1 MLYSN
6 QFAVGN
12 KPIGVASLSAVIKR
26 AGHEFQ
32 LFDCTKYNVVAANKA
47 DSNMAGAQ
55 TLAFELPVNP
65 ERMPRRIDIT
75 YRALIDEVIREAD
88 AFKPDLI
95 GLTALTDDYPLGLG
109 LMREVKRAF
118 PRVPTIA
125 GGVHAT
131 VDPQGVISE
140 DCFDMVCVG
149 EGEYVVLDIAARINQ
164 RKGFEGISNLWI
176 KHSDGRVETNAV
188 RPYEVN
194 LDLFPFPDWTIYP
207 EVAFYKP
214 FRGFV
219 YKYGDFEMSRGC
231 PYKCSYCI
239 NVQLQ
244 QIYEGHQ
251 YHRTKSLPRVIAEIK
266 HAIEHYDIQFLKFWD
281 ETFLLMDKSRME
293 EFGDLYA
300 SEIGLPYVIETTAQS
315 IDEHSARILH
325 KTNCRSASL
334 GMETGSPDMR
344 KGLLFKPT
352 GNHVYVNAFGLLEN
366 HGIQK
371 VSFNMIG
378 LPTESQEDI
387 FRTIGLNRLCGT
399 DAQSVG
405 VFYPYKGTPI
415 RQMMINEGW
424 MDEDFDLR
432 DLKDYDYNTFTS
444 GSRSV
449 VRFKD
454 MDSRLLSRLRMLLGT
469 YVLWPPRLHALIDY
483 VKNNDGEFVQELLQN
498 IQRVSYFKRFGKWP
512 PSSEVDGARNTV
524 RNNVPH
530 FDDHQSAEFVALLVG
545 NWEGPGLDEMLLL
558 LETVATGEREA
569 DFKIPVAV
577 PELVEWLEMSRSD
590 ATAARAT
597 HVKLIEIAK
606 ADSVKYSSH
615 APV

>member
-12 KPIGVASLSAVIKR
+12 KPIGIASLSAVLKR
-26 AGHEFQ
+26 AGHEFR
-32 LFDCTKYNVVAANKA
+32 LFDCTKYNVVAANKG
-47 DSNMAGAQ
+47 DSNVAGAQ
-55 TLAFELPVNP
+55 TLAFELPINP
-65 ERMPRRIDIT
+65 ERMPRRVDIS
-75 YRALIDEVIREAD
+75 YRGLIEEVIRD
-88 AFKPDLI
+88 IDGFKPDLI

-118 PRVPTIA
+118 PEVRTIA

-131 VDPQGVISE
+131 VDPEGVISE
-140 DCFDMVCVG
+140 TCFDMVCVG
-149 EGEYVVLDIAARINQ
+149 EGEYVVLDLAARIDTHQ
-164 RKGFEGISNLWI
+164 HLTGIPNLWL
-176 KHSDGRVETNAV
+176 KHDDGRVERNAV

-194 LDLFPFPDWTIYP
+194 LDAFPFPDWTVYP
-207 EVAFYKP
+207 EVGFYKP
-214 FRGFV
+214 FHGYV

-251 YHRTKSLPRVIAEIK
+251 YHRTKSIPRVVAEIK
-266 HAIEHYDIQFLKFWD
+266 HAIDHYGIEFLKFWD
-281 ETFLLMDKSRME
+281 ETFLLMDKPRME

-300 SEIGLPYVIETTAQS
+300 THIGLPYVIETTAQS
-315 IDEHSARILH
+315 IDEHSVKILQ

-352 GNHVYVNAFGLLEN
+352 GNRVYVNAFGLLES

-378 LPTESQEDI
+378 LPTESQEDV
-387 FRTIGLNRLCGT
+387 FRTIGLNRLCRT

-405 VFYPYKGTPI
+405 IFYPYKGTPI

-432 DLKDYDYNTFTS
+432 DLRDYDYNTFTS

-454 MDSRLLSRLRMLLGT
+454 MDSRLLNRLRSLISA
-469 YVLWPPRLHALIDY
+469 YVVWPPSLHALIDS
-483 VKNNDGEFVQELLQN
+483 VKNRDTEFAVSLLAN

-512 PSSEVDGARNTV
+512 PRAAAVSS
-524 RNNVPH
+524 VPLPNPPQ
-530 FDDHQSAEFVALLVG
+530 FDDALATEFAGLLVA
-545 NWEGPGLDEMLLL
+545 NWEGVGFDEMLVLL
-558 LETVATGEREA
+558 HAIANHELEAE
-569 DFKIPVAV
+569 FKIPTA
-577 PELVEWLEMSRSD
+577 PEELNAWLEAGHAD
-590 ATAARAT
+590 AAPTRDT
-597 HVKLIEIAK
+597 HVKLIQIAK
-606 ADSVKYSSH
+606 ADSVKYSTAS
-615 APV
+615 AS